1 MPNTVAQKYAPW
13 LWTLLAL
20 FFARVVAQ
28 LGTLVVDIPGL
39 PAFDAWHSS
48 VIPYP
53 TLVAAQFIIIAIF
66 SWTAL
71 TFRRGIV
78 VPRRRLGAI
87 LLIFASLYAVGMLG
101 RLLLGLTVLSDHS
114 WFNHYLPTL
123 FHLVLATFIGIVG
136 HFHFQYKTRQ
146 E

>member
-20 FFARVVAQ
+20 FCVRVIAQ
-28 LGTLVVDIPGL
+28 LATLAVDIPGL
-39 PAFDAWHSS
+39 PAFDAWHSA

-53 TLVAAQFIIIAIF
+53 ILVAAQLIIIAIF

-71 TFRRGIV
+71 TFSRGNV
-78 VPRRRLGAI
+78 VRRRRLGAV
-87 LLIFASLYAVGMLG
+87 LLVFASLYAVGMFG
-101 RLLLGLTVLSDHS
+101 RLLLGITILSDYS

-123 FHLVLATFIGIVG
+123 FHLVLAAFIGIVG
-136 HFHFQYKTRQ
+136 HFHFQYKTR
-146 E
+146 